1 MTYEF
6 VVLFR
11 MARQPPKI
19 TLITQS
25 FLLFVPLTVLV
36 GQYLFWIRAG
46 IGRMHSVSTYST
58 LIIVPTVALAGL
70 FWAARREGG
79 RPIAQVLAPV
89 IGAIIGVCGVFLV
102 TQLQFAHQTEQLQ
115 EDARAKFSPAMSKWR
130 EHDASQTKLRPYLV
144 YGRQS
149 EGR

>member
-1 MTYEF
+1 
-6 VVLFR
+6 
-11 MARQPPKI
+11 
-19 TLITQS
+19 
-25 FLLFVPLTVLV
+25 
-36 GQYLFWIRAG
+36 
-46 IGRMHSVSTYST
+46 MHSVSMYST

-130 EHDASQTKLRPYLV
+130 EHDASQTELRPYLGLRPSV
-144 YGRQS
+144 RGAIGFARAQPIYDPRSGS
-149 EGR
+149 IG

>member
-89 IGAIIGVCGVFLV
+89 IGASVCGVFLV

-115 EDARAKFSPAMSKWR
+115 EDAR
-130 EHDASQTKLRPYLV
+130 
-144 YGRQS
+144 G
-149 EGR
+149 